1 MVEMLHQTKAEMI
14 AAYVSAFDAA
24 CALASLGKDDLDNV
38 MINALANDLA
48 DNACMKLEQ
57 IGLSW
62 GLTQDEMTDAILSR
76 HSHS

>member
-1 MVEMLHQTKAEMI
+1 MAEVYNYSKTEMLT
-14 AAYVSAFDAA
+14 AYVSAFDAA

-48 DNACMKLEQ
+48 DDACMKLEQ

-76 HSHS
+76 RSHS